1 MCLNLF
7 AFPYLERI
15 TSIGLAVYHLHYIL
29 VDQLS
34 CLISISPVVGC
45 THPILPNE
53 KVLGVVDVFVGARL
67 NTVDDTRFQIY
78 QNRSR
83 DVSRIVGLVEEDIFA
98 VTALCRKFLQVTIL
112 TDPMF
117 LAQLLPELTSNYIP
131 PRLEIAHKYFVAWE
145 LTAVAALAGLNRD
158 NFSAELLVKDNSCRL
173 SNHT

>member
-1 MCLNLF
+1 
-7 AFPYLERI
+7 
-15 TSIGLAVYHLHYIL
+15 

-34 CLISISPVVGC
+34 RLISISPVVCC

-67 NTVDDTRFQIY
+67 DTIYDTRFQIY

-83 DVSRIVGLVEEDIFA
+83 NVSRIVGLVEEDIFA

-117 LAQLLPELTSNYIP
+117 LAQLLPELTSNYIRP
-131 PRLEIAHKYFVAWE
+131 QLEIAQQYVVA
-145 LTAVAALAGLNRD
+145 
-158 NFSAELLVKDNSCRL
+158 
-173 SNHT
+173 